1 MFSDLFSDYKKSIVI
16 GSLIALLFIT
26 MFTTYATLTEL
37 EYKNVSTEL
46 VGIDE
51 EAYGNNVFDNSN
63 LVFSPIL
70 DKDVNKINKNVI
82 YIDFRVGGNKEN
94 DDEANVYDIALM
106 DLEVDCELLS
116 PYLKW
121 KLLKNG
127 MLISEGSLDYKFD
140 TIKKGRLVL
149 TPIQQD
155 LKKYSEDKNTY
166 DYYEFYMWVSDSLQ
180 SENLL
185 EYEEQELQ
193 NNLINKKLKG
203 KIEVQLYGS
212 AKKELVREPSEVLD
226 TNTCIVGGD
235 ANEY

>member
-1 MFSDLFSDYKKSIVI
+1 
-16 GSLIALLFIT
+16 
-26 MFTTYATLTEL
+26 
-37 EYKNVSTEL
+37 
-46 VGIDE
+46 
-51 EAYGNNVFDNSN
+51 
-63 LVFSPIL
+63 
-70 DKDVNKINKNVI
+70 
-82 YIDFRVGGNKEN
+82 
-94 DDEANVYDIALM
+94 
-106 DLEVDCELLS
+106 
-116 PYLKW
+116 
-121 KLLKNG
+121 

>member
-185 EYEEQELQ
+185 EYEKQELQ